1 MNITVDNYLSYID
14 EKYIALEMK
23 RVGLLAEA
31 VDLSKLRLGY
41 KKGIEK
47 VKSILIEHE
56 VNPDRIIN
64 MAKKQA
70 GKYKGS
76 LKKWHSQGLG
86 PNVAALKLSKEM
98 GKDVIRV
105 VKSVATEYSDLKLGQ
120 KIAISIVAFIVVLV
134 VQAILSVILIL
145 LIRDPKLV
153 VTIIAV
159 AIAPLVEESLK
170 TYFVAKGM
178 PWIGTGIVF
187 GIEAVLYVF
196 KMMSAGMSV
205 GKALLVRAI
214 GLLMHFGTTAIQK
227 KFAEADHA
235 FAGWILAVCIH
246 ATFNVV
252 AITFDPKIA
261 SWLKG

>member
-1 MNITVDNYLSYID
+1 MSITVDNYLSYID

-23 RVGLLAEA
+23 QLGLLAEA
-31 VDLSKLRLGY
+31 VDLSKLRLTY
-41 KKGIEK
+41 KKSIEK
-47 VKSILIEHE
+47 VKSILIEHK

-64 MAKKQA
+64 MAKRQA

-76 LKKWHSQGLG
+76 LKKWHSQGVDS
-86 PNVAALKLSKEM
+86 NVAGLKLSKKI

-105 VKSVATEYSDLKLGQ
+105 VKSTAEEYPDLKLGQ
-120 KIAISIVAFIVVLV
+120 KIAIAFVAFIIVLV

-145 LIRDPKLV
+145 LIRDAKLV

-159 AIAPLVEESLK
+159 AMAPLVEESLK
-170 TYFVAKGM
+170 SYFIAKGM

-187 GIEAVLYVF
+187 GIEAVMYVF
-196 KMMSAGMSV
+196 KMMIAGMTV
-205 GKALLVRAI
+205 GRVLLVRAI

-227 KFAEADHA
+227 KFTEADHA

-246 ATFNVV
+246 ATFNIV
-252 AITFDPKIA
+252 AISLDPQIA